1 MGKIRKFF
9 MNNWNYIIAFLLPW
23 VLILIHSVIRE
34 SWLTGKGSILSAD
47 AGTIYYGMYMELWNK
62 VHQGGSLFYSW
73 NAGLG
78 TDFLVN
84 LFQYM
89 MSPFTI
95 LLLLV
100 PKSGIAD
107 MLQAVM
113 VLKWS
118 FAMVAMNYYFMHTKH
133 NKIPYHKKLMSL
145 ILAMAFSFSN
155 TLIQNLSHVSWG
167 DVWILFPLLLLLEEK
182 MAEGTGFKRFYL
194 CLSVMIICNF
204 RLSVPVIIFLIIWYL
219 MQSDGISGG
228 QAKNLL
234 RYLYALS
241 AAVLTGMFVMVPCVM
256 MTLHSKR
263 LYPWESIGDYA
274 KSFFV
279 SFAGFIQRLFVC
291 DTLGIT
297 DAGNAMLYMSVSG
310 VAFALLFFF
319 IPMKKKGVMLL
330 LVLLIAG
337 LCNGGINLLWHG
349 YIGVNE
355 AHGSFA
361 FLLSFLL
368 LYMVMIVIG
377 ELEQIKLWNVF
388 VVLLAGIAGIVY
400 TFFKITVY
408 LDYYVYLGTF
418 LIYVLIL
425 LLLIF
430 YCRKSIQYSNML
442 IVFAVLCFGELAVNA
457 YMQLEEYN
465 MYPVETSYYHEQSE
479 VLAHSAKLQ
488 NGERIAGTQIMSNY
502 GFALNKAAASGEL
515 AYTNDAVQK
524 MYAKLGMAEAEQY
537 YEYFGGSP
545 LLNVLC
551 NIRYGMSQSELAFS
565 GGKKKGENN
574 GYQLYEMDDIAALGY
589 MVSADVADWNLD
601 QLSPFEVQNDF
612 AKKAS
617 GEGDIFEMVIPEFT
631 CTSLLGGH
639 RLEEEA
645 NHVHEEGEE
654 HEEDENP
661 ETVVEFDEEKQHYRY
676 EFKKMYPGDV
686 VTAGFESDGVSD
698 YYIYLKSEAD
708 IYSTVTI
715 DGETLF
721 EDQFSAKQKT
731 FHIGVVEK
739 GKNISVISN
748 AVVDDLQNDTLIYQI
763 AAFQKDNYAKVYE
776 KLGRNTY
783 QIEEY
788 GNNKITGK
796 IMADADGIMMTS
808 IPAAKGWEVYVDGE
822 PTKHKTIGEALLGIP
837 LKKGEHKV
845 EFQYCTPYAEV
856 GMVLSL
862 AGVLLIVGFCV
873 WERKEKFQKSSE

>member
-1 MGKIRKFF
+1 MGKIRKFII
-9 MNNWNYIIAFLLPW
+9 NNWNYVIAFLLPW
-23 VLILIHSVIRE
+23 VLIVVHSIIRE
-34 SWLTGKGSILSAD
+34 SWLMGKGSILSAD
-47 AGTIYYGMYMELWNK
+47 AGNVYYGMYTELWNK

-118 FAMVAMNYYFMHTKH
+118 FAAVTMNYYFMHTKH

-145 ILAMAFSFSN
+145 ILALAFCFSN
-155 TLIQNLSHVSWG
+155 TLIQNLSHISWG

-182 MAEGTGFKRFYL
+182 MAEGTGFKRFYI

-204 RLSVPVIIFLIIWYL
+204 RLSISVILFLIIWYL
-219 MQSDGISGG
+219 IQVKDISGG
-228 QAKNLL
+228 RAKNIL
-234 RYLYALS
+234 RYLYAL
-241 AAVLTGMFVMVPCVM
+241 AASVFTGMFVMVPSIM
-256 MTLHSKR
+256 ATLHNKK
-263 LYPWESIGDYA
+263 LYPWESMGEYA

-279 SFAGFIQRLFVC
+279 SFTGFIQRLFVC
-291 DTLGIT
+291 DTLGLAVS
-297 DAGNAMLYMSVSG
+297 DNAMLYLSVSG

-319 IPMKKKGVMLL
+319 IPKKKKSVILL
-330 LVLLIAG
+330 LFLLIAG
-337 LCNGGINLLWHG
+337 LCNGGVNLLWHG

-355 AHGSFA
+355 AYGSFS
-361 FLLSFLL
+361 FLLAFLL
-368 LYMVMIVIG
+368 LYMVMIVMG
-377 ELEQIKLWNVF
+377 ELTQIKMWNVF
-388 VVLLAGIAGIVY
+388 AVLLAGIVGIVY

-408 LDYYVYLGTF
+408 LDFYVYLGTF

-430 YCRKSIQYSNML
+430 YCRKSIQYANML
-442 IVFAVLCFGELAVNA
+442 VVFAVICFGELAINA
-457 YMQLEEYN
+457 YIQLEEYN

-479 VLAHSAKLQ
+479 VLAHSVELQ

-502 GFALNKAAASGEL
+502 GFVLNKPAASGEL
-515 AYTNDAVQK
+515 AYTNDAVQV
-524 MYAKLGMAEAEQY
+524 MYAKLGMTESEQY

-551 NIRYGMSQSELAFS
+551 NIRYGMGQSALAFS
-565 GGKKKGENN
+565 GGTKKGENN

-589 MVSADVADWNLD
+589 MVNEDVENWNLD
-601 QLSPFEVQNDF
+601 QVSPFEVQNDF
-612 AKKAS
+612 VKKAA
-617 GEGDIFEMVIPEFT
+617 GEGDIFETVTPEVT
-631 CTSLLGGH
+631 CSSLLGGP

-654 HEEDENP
+654 HEEEENP
-661 ETVVEFDEEKQHYRY
+661 ETVVEFDEEKQQFRY
-676 EFKKMYPGDV
+676 EFKKMYPGDT
-686 VTAGFESDGVSD
+686 VTAEFESDGVSD
-698 YYIYLKSEAD
+698 YYIYLKSKVD
-708 IYSTVTI
+708 LYSFVTI

-721 EDQFSAKQKT
+721 EEQFSGKQKT

-739 GKNISVISN
+739 GKNISIISN
-748 AVVDDLQNDTLIYQI
+748 AVVDDLQNDTLIYQV
-763 AAFQKDNYAKVYE
+763 AAFQKDEYAKVYE
-776 KLGRNTY
+776 KLSRNCY

-788 GNNKITGK
+788 GNHKITGK

-808 IPAAKGWEVYVDGE
+808 IPAAKGWEAYVDG
-822 PTKHKTIGEALLGIP
+822 KRSQCKIIGEALLGIP

-845 EFQYCTPYAEV
+845 EFLYHTPYA
-856 GMVLSL
+856 GMGMILSL
-862 AGVLLIVGFCV
+862 AGVLLFAGFWI
-873 WERKEKFQKSSE
+873 WEKKVKM